1 MNPAE
6 HISKL
11 NLMGLVMNI
20 VKTVLTASAV
30 ALATCAT
37 PAMANWK
44 VVETEHFRYYSEAD
58 EEELLDTVKR
68 LETFDALVRA
78 LTSNTRPSNPVKVT
92 MFEVASMADV
102 NATFPYPSRGVGGYY
117 SSTIEGPFLVT
128 FRDNLRTGRNS
139 ARRAAKRSIAW
150 GPEVRQ
156 HEYLH
161 HYMYQ
166 YFNAN
171 YPSWYS
177 EGFAEYYGTM
187 YFPEDGVVE
196 IGHAPH
202 FRMDAIRGGS
212 WVDVGELL
220 TAKSYADIKD
230 TSALY
235 AQGWLLTHM
244 AAQKPERGE
253 QLQKYLAAVSTG
265 TDYETAA
272 TQAFGDLDALNKE
285 LRDHRKNIQAMR
297 LSLKPMDFGDIEV
310 RELSDL
316 ESRLMRYEIRKNSG
330 FEVSDLP
337 LTLTAIREMREED
350 PNNIMGLRIQAE
362 LEVMAGEYDNA
373 LATTE
378 KLLAID
384 PGNIQALT
392 ERGRAMVGKLGSDA
406 SADDWAKARESL
418 QDAVAA
424 SSAAV
429 EPRVALFRSYL
440 DQGVQPSLE
449 AQNRLVEA
457 FTLLPQN
464 DEIRYL
470 LARDFE
476 QRGYV
481 EDAIAVIKPAAFGAF
496 DGDEKEK
503 KKRKRY
509 LEKYA
514 EQYTNINSYEDA
526 ADMLKRLEAKR
537 DGKWDEASQSI
548 IDDTATDS

>member
-1 MNPAE
+1 
-6 HISKL
+6 
-11 NLMGLVMNI
+11 MNI
-20 VKTVLTASAV
+20 FKYVLTASV
-30 ALATCAT
+30 AAAATYAS
-37 PAMANWK
+37 PALANWK
-44 VVETEHFRYYSEAD
+44 VAETEHFRYYSEAD
-58 EEELLDTVKR
+58 ADELRETVMR
-68 LETFDALVRA
+68 LETFDTLVRA
-78 LTSNTRPSNPVKVT
+78 LTNNTRPSNPVKVT
-92 MFEVASMADV
+92 MFEVANMADV

-117 SSTIEGPFLVT
+117 SSTVEGPFLVT

-139 ARRAAKRSIAW
+139 ARKAAKRSIAW

-212 WVDVGELL
+212 WVDVAELL

-230 TSALY
+230 ISALY

-244 AAQKPERGE
+244 AAQKPERGK
-253 QLQKYLAAVSTG
+253 QLQEYLAAVSTG

-272 TQAFGDLDALNKE
+272 TQAFGDLDALDKE
-285 LRDHRKNIQAMR
+285 LREHRKDIQAMR

-310 RELSDL
+310 RELTDL

-337 LTLTAIREMREED
+337 LTLSAIREMRQED
-350 PNNIMGLRIQAE
+350 PDNVMGLRIQAE

-373 LATTE
+373 LMTTE

-384 PGNIQALT
+384 NGNIQGLT
-392 ERGRAMVGKLGSDA
+392 ERGRALIGKLDSNA
-406 SADDWAKARESL
+406 SAADWAEARAPL
-418 QDAVAA
+418 QEAIAA
-424 SSAAV
+424 SEVAI

-440 DQGVQPSLE
+440 DQGIQPSLE

-457 FTLLPQN
+457 FNLLPQN
-464 DEIRYL
+464 DEVRYL

-526 ADMLKRLEAKR
+526 ADMLDRLEAKR
-537 DGKWDEASQSI
+537 DGKWDEATQSI
-548 IDDTATDS
+548 VGEETGEA